1 MKAFLKSKGFRE
13 FLRIALALFIGLG
26 LGFII
31 TLFVSEDPINAYK
44 AFLLGPLSRLNRIG
58 DWLEESLTLILL
70 GLTICIV
77 FNASQWYI
85 GVEGQMILGAMA
97 AGCVSLYVPLPP
109 APRILLAFLA
119 AMAVG
124 ALWGLVPALLK
135 AYYNANELVTSLM
148 LNTIALKLFEYV
160 LKNFIMDEKS
170 RSVSSEYIG
179 EQYRLGT
186 FIPNLPFLQNIRELW
201 IKQTSVTVMVYVV
214 IAAVIVVYYLLY
226 KTPFGYEL
234 RMVGLNGKFARYGG
248 INVNRAVIMSIMVS
262 GIFAGL
268 AGVHITLAIH
278 NRLISNMTSG
288 LGFEGINIAILAS
301 NNPLGVPI
309 AGLLYG
315 YLRAGSDV
323 MERSSDVSRELVFV
337 IQAMVLLLVT
347 AERLLPVA
355 RIRIAENQDS
365 DNGKNGDNNAKQIK
379 EEGESH
385 VA

>member
-1 MKAFLKSKGFRE
+1 
-13 FLRIALALFIGLG
+13 
-26 LGFII
+26 
-31 TLFVSEDPINAYK
+31 
-44 AFLLGPLSRLNRIG
+44 
-58 DWLEESLTLILL
+58 
-70 GLTICIV
+70 
-77 FNASQWYI
+77 
-85 GVEGQMILGAMA
+85 MILGAMA

-160 LKNFIMDEKS
+160 LKNFIMDDKS

-201 IKQTSVTVMVYVV
+201 IKQTSVTSMVYVV

-234 RMVGLNGKFARYGG
+234 RMVGLNAKFARYGG

-347 AERLLPVA
+347 AERLLPVV
-355 RIRIAENQDS
+355 RTRIAENQDS
-365 DNGKNGDNNAKQIK
+365 DNENNGSKNAKQLE